1 MARVAIAVSQAP
13 GAGSGTVTWTAANIA
28 DGHTLAND
36 GETVL
41 VVRNPDAAQAVT
53 VTIVSVPCSHGRV
66 GDIVQAV
73 AVETTRVFGP
83 FPKEMFNQP
92 SGVVHVDLAGT
103 VTGVQL
109 AGVRG
114 RPF

>member
-1 MARVAIAVSQAP
+1 MARVPIVVSQAP
-13 GAGSGTVTWTAANIA
+13 GAGSGAVTWTPADIA
-28 DGHTLAND
+28 DDHTLVND

-41 VVRNPDAAQAVT
+41 VVRNPDAVEAVT
-53 VTIVSVPCSHGRV
+53 VTIVSVPCSHGRT
-66 GDIVQAV
+66 GDVVQAV

-83 FPKEMFNQP
+83 FPKELFNQP

-103 VTGVQL
+103 ATGVQL